1 MSAELTH
8 PEIAEFIQGGV
19 RGDIDSISIIG
30 SYLIDHRIREGS
42 DIDLLV
48 AVKDLGA
55 TAVHFDEVFYKDVEI
70 EDSMGKR
77 KELNTKLGGVAL
89 DITVIDEFNQ
99 PNNPLT
105 DAYENAIGTC
115 LAAYP
120 IYGKPLNEVFPIADI
135 VSDYENIRDTRLA
148 IVDEKIEMTKQKI
161 REQGRTDLHIL
172 YELQKYIFVR
182 ECIRN
187 RVFNHLSIK
196 HPNLSISNFSEI
208 YSQDLAS
215 CGVQLTIE
223 RTQE

>member
-1 MSAELTH
+1 MNNKPTLL
-8 PEIAEFIQGGV
+8 EIARFIQGGV

-30 SYLIDHRIREGS
+30 SYLIEYRVREGS

-48 AVKDLGA
+48 AVKDLD
-55 TAVHFDEVFYKDVEI
+55 TTTVHFDEVFYKDVEI
-70 EDSMGKR
+70 ADSMGKR
-77 KELNTKLGGVAL
+77 KELNTKLGGIAL
-89 DITVIDEFNQ
+89 DVTVIDAFNK

-120 IYGKPLNEVFPIADI
+120 IYGRPLADVFPIADI
-135 VSDYENIRDTRLA
+135 ISSYGNIRDTRLA
-148 IVDEKIEMTKQKI
+148 IVDEKIGMTKQKI

-172 YELQKYIFVR
+172 YELQKYVFIR

-196 HPNLSISNFSEI
+196 HPDLSIPNFSET
-208 YSQDLAS
+208 YAQDLES
-215 CGVQLTIE
+215 CGVQLKIGRLHE
-223 RTQE
+223 